1 MKILFVPDT
10 QVKPGVCTDHLA
22 ALGNYI
28 VDKRP
33 EVIVHIGDHWDMKSL
48 SSYDRGKKAAEGQR
62 VQLDIQ
68 AGIAAMHRLL
78 APLWELQES
87 QRKNKKRVYSPRM
100 VFCIGNHEQRIMR
113 HVESNPELA
122 GFLSYR
128 DLQLE
133 ELGWEVHDFTEVV
146 EIEGIAFSHYF
157 YNPMSGR
164 PYGGTIHTKL
174 KNIKASFAMGHQQGL
189 DIATT
194 TNNLG
199 QKMWGL
205 VAGSFYMHE
214 EGYIGPQGNDH
225 WRGVVMMHNV
235 QDGNYNPCIIDMDY
249 LLQNYL

>member
-10 QVKPGVCTDHLA
+10 QVKQGVPLDHLR

-28 VDKRP
+28 IEKRP
-33 EVIVHIGDHWDMKSL
+33 DVIVHIGDHWDMKSL

-62 VQLDIQ
+62 IQADID
-68 AGIAAMHRLL
+68 AGIAGMAALLGPLRRLQH
-78 APLWELQES
+78 A
-87 QRKNKKRVYSPRM
+87 QRVQKKRVYSPRM

-113 HVESNPELA
+113 HVESHPELD
-122 GFLSYR
+122 GFLGYDSLR
-128 DLQLE
+128 LE
-133 ELGWEVHDFTEVV
+133 EMGWEVHDYLQVV
-146 EIEGIAFSHYF
+146 TIEGIAFSHYF

-174 KNIKASFAMGHQQGL
+174 KNIKHSFAMGHQQGL
-189 DIATT
+189 DIATV
-194 TNNLG
+194 TNNIG

-205 VAGSFYMHE
+205 VAGSFYMHD

-225 WRGVVMMHNV
+225 WRGVIMMHNV

-249 LLQNYL
+249 LLKNYL